1 MTVIVNPFDAGGFTL
16 AEMSAAIQMLPNP
29 YGRVG
34 QLGLFAPEPISQ
46 RNVTIE
52 SIEGELRLL
61 PAVAVGAPAT
71 VGTTDK
77 REVRSFSVPHI
88 PHNDV
93 VLPEEVTGIRGLGL
107 ASAEDPLVTVMTRK
121 LARMRAK
128 HAQTL
133 EYMRVNALLGITKDG
148 AGNILYDWHKA
159 FDIKKPEV
167 DFVFGSTDDMVI
179 HCTEV
184 ARQIEGNLKGEMMTS
199 IHALVSPEFFDRL
212 VAHKTVKEAYTF
224 YQGTAGTNP
233 LRDDV
238 RRGFRF
244 GSILFEEYFGTVT
257 LADGT
262 PVRLIPPREGVAFP
276 LGTLDTFRTYFAP
289 ANLME
294 AVGTYG
300 QELYAHQLARPNGT
314 GVDIY
319 TQSNPLPIVKRP
331 ALTVRLF
338 SSNGWPAP

>member
-61 PAVAVGAPAT
+61 PAVAPGAPAT

-77 REVRSFSVPHI
+77 RKVRSFAVPHI

-93 VLPEEVTGIRGLGL
+93 VLPEEIQGIRGLGL
-107 ASAEDPLVTVMTRK
+107 AAGEDPLVTVMTRK
-121 LARMRAK
+121 LVRMRAK

-148 AGNILYDWHKA
+148 AGNTLYDWHHE
-159 FDIKKPEV
+159 FDITKPEV
-167 DFVFGSTDDMVI
+167 DFKFAEAKGDMLTP
-179 HCTEV
+179 CTAV
-184 ARQIEGNLKGEMMTS
+184 ARLIEESLKGEMMTS
-199 IHALVSPEFFDRL
+199 LHALVSPEFFDKL
-212 VAHKTVKEAYTF
+212 VGHESVKTAYTF

-257 LADGT
+257 LANGT
-262 PVRLIPPREGVAFP
+262 SVRLIPPREGVAFP

-331 ALTVRLF
+331 ALTVRLH
-338 SSNGWPAP
+338 SSNGW

>member
-1 MTVIVNPFDAGGFTL
+1 MIVIVNPFDAGGFTL
-16 AEMSAAIQMLPNP
+16 AEMSAAIQLLPNP

-61 PAVAVGAPAT
+61 PSVALGAPAT
-71 VGTTDK
+71 VGSTDK
-77 REVRSFSVPHI
+77 REVRSFAVPHI

-93 VLPEEVTGIRGLGL
+93 VLPEEVQGIRGLGL
-107 ASAEDPLVTVMTRK
+107 ASGQDPLVTVMTRK

-133 EYMRVNALLGITKDG
+133 EYMRVNALLGVTKDG
-148 AGNILYDWHKA
+148 AGNVLYDWHTA
-159 FDIKKPEV
+159 FGLTKKSV
-167 DFVFGSTDDMVI
+167 DFKFVEDKDLVI
-179 HCTEV
+179 RCTQV
-184 ARQIEGNLKGEMMTS
+184 ARQIEENLKGEMMTS
-199 IHALVSPEFFDRL
+199 IHALVSPEFFDKL
-212 VAHKTVKEAYTF
+212 VGHESVAKAYTF

-233 LRDDV
+233 LKDDV

-257 LADGT
+257 LATGET
-262 PVRLIPPREGVAFP
+262 ARLIPEKEGIAFP
-276 LGTLDTFRTYFAP
+276 LGTFDTFRTYFAP

-300 QELYAHQLARPNGT
+300 QELYAYQLARLNGT
-314 GVDIY
+314 GIDIY

-338 SSNGWPAP
+338 SSNGW

>member
-1 MTVIVNPFDAGGFTL
+1 MTVIVNPFDVGGFGL
-16 AEMSAAIQMLPNP
+16 AEMSAAIQLLPNP

-34 QLGLFAPEPISQ
+34 QLGLFTPEPISQ

-61 PAVAVGAPAT
+61 PSVALGAPAT
-71 VGTTDK
+71 VGSTDK
-77 REVRSFSVPHI
+77 REVRSFAVPHI

-93 VLPEEVTGIRGLGL
+93 VLPEEVQGIRGLGM
-107 ASAEDPLVTVMTRK
+107 ASMQDPLVTVMTRK

-133 EYMRVNALLGITKDG
+133 EYMRVNALLGVTKDG
-148 AGNILYDWHKA
+148 AGQTLYDWHAA
-159 FDIKKPEV
+159 FGLTKKSV
-167 DFVFGSTDDMVI
+167 DFKFVEDKDLVLR
-179 HCTEV
+179 CTQV
-184 ARQIEGNLKGEMMTS
+184 ARHIEENLKGEMMTS
-199 IHALVSPEFFDRL
+199 MHALVSPEFFDKL
-212 VAHKTVKEAYTF
+212 VGHESVAKAYTF

-233 LRDDV
+233 LKDDV

-257 LADGT
+257 LATGET
-262 PVRLIPPREGVAFP
+262 VRLIPEKEGIAFP
-276 LGTLDTFRTYFAP
+276 LGTFDTFRTYFAP

-300 QELYAHQLARPNGT
+300 QELYAYQLARLNGT

-331 ALTVRLF
+331 ALTVRLH
-338 SSNGWPAP
+338 SSNGW

>member
-16 AEMSAAIQMLPNP
+16 SEMSAAIQLLPNA

-34 QLGLFAPEPISQ
+34 QLGLFTPEPIAQ

-52 SIEGELRLL
+52 STEGELRLL
-61 PAVAVGAPAT
+61 PAMALGAPAT
-71 VGTTDK
+71 VGSTDK
-77 REVRSFSVPHI
+77 REVRSFAVPHI

-93 VLPEEVTGIRGLGL
+93 VLPEEVQGIRGLGL
-107 ASAEDPLVTVMTRK
+107 ASAQDPLVTVMTRK

-133 EYMRVNALLGITKDG
+133 EFMRVNALLGITKDG
-148 AGNILYDWHKA
+148 SGHTLYNWHHEFGITQAAEDFKFGTA
-159 FDIKKPEV
+159 NGDAIK
-167 DFVFGSTDDMVI
+167 
-179 HCTEV
+179 HCTQI
-184 ARQIEGNLKGEMMTS
+184 ARHIEANLKGEMMTG
-199 IHALVSPEFFDRL
+199 IHALVSPEFFDKL
-212 VAHKTVKEAYTF
+212 VAHASVKEAYAF
-224 YQGTAGTNP
+224 YQGTAGANP

-244 GSILFEEYFGTVT
+244 GSMVFEEYFGTVT
-257 LADGT
+257 LATGQA
-262 PVRLIPPREGVAFP
+262 VRLIPEGEGVAFP
-276 LGTLDTFRTYFAP
+276 LGTLDTFTTYFAP

-300 QELYAHQLARPNGT
+300 QELYAYQLARDNGT

-319 TQSNPLPIVKRP
+319 TQSNPLPMVKRP
-331 ALTVRLF
+331 ALTVRLH
-338 SSNGWPAP
+338 SSN

>member
-34 QLGLFAPEPISQ
+34 QLGLFSPEPISQ

-61 PAVAVGAPAT
+61 PTVALGAPAT

-77 REVRSFSVPHI
+77 REVRSFAVPHI

-93 VLPEEVTGIRGLGL
+93 VLPEEVSGIRGLGL

-133 EYMRVNALLGITKDG
+133 EYMRVNALLGVTKDG
-148 AGNILYDWHKA
+148 AGNVLYDWHTA
-159 FDIKKPEV
+159 FGLTKKSV
-167 DFVFGSTDDMVI
+167 DFKFVEDKDLVI
-179 HCTEV
+179 RCTQV
-184 ARQIEGNLKGEMMTS
+184 ARQIEENLKGEMMTS
-199 IHALVSPEFFDRL
+199 IHALVSPEFFDKL
-212 VAHKTVKEAYTF
+212 VGHSSVQQAYTF
-224 YQGTAGTNP
+224 YQGTAGANP
-233 LRDDV
+233 LKDDV

-257 LADGT
+257 LSTGET
-262 PVRLIPPREGVAFP
+262 VRLIPEKEGIAFP
-276 LGTLDTFRTYFAP
+276 LGTFDTFRTYFAP

-300 QELYAHQLARPNGT
+300 QELYAYQLARPNGT

-338 SSNGWPAP
+338 SSNGW

>member
-1 MTVIVNPFDAGGFTL
+1 MTVIVNPFDVGGFTL
-16 AEMSAAIQMLPNP
+16 AEMSAAIQLLPNA

-34 QLGLFAPEPISQ
+34 QLGLFVPEPITQ
-46 RNVTIE
+46 RNVVIE
-52 SIEGELRLL
+52 SAEGELRLL
-61 PAVAVGAPAT
+61 PAVAPGAPAT
-71 VGTTDK
+71 VGATD
-77 REVRSFSVPHI
+77 RRSVRSFAVPHI

-93 VLPEEVTGIRGLGL
+93 VLPEEVQGIRGLGL
-107 ASAEDPLVTVMTRK
+107 AFGQDPLVTVMTRK

-133 EYMRVNALLGITKDG
+133 EYMRVNALLGVTKDG
-148 AGNILYDWHKA
+148 AGNTLYDWHQEFGIAKT
-159 FDIKKPEV
+159 EV
-167 DFVFGSTDDMVI
+167 DFEFAQAKADMLTR
-179 HCTEV
+179 CTAV
-184 ARQIEGNLKGEMMTS
+184 ARSIEESLKGEMMS
-199 IHALVSPEFFDRL
+199 GIHALVSPEFFDKL
-212 VAHKTVKEAYTF
+212 VGHESVKAAYSF
-224 YQGTAGTNP
+224 YQGMAGTNP

-257 LADGT
+257 LANGST
-262 PVRLIPPREGVAFP
+262 SRLIPPREGVAFP

-300 QELYAHQLARPNGT
+300 QELYAHQLARPNGS

-331 ALTVRLF
+331 ALTVRL
-338 SSNGWPAP
+338 SSSSGG

>member
-1 MTVIVNPFDAGGFTL
+1 MTAIVNPFDAGGFTL
-16 AEMSAAIQMLPNP
+16 AEMSAAIQLLPNP

-34 QLGLFAPEPISQ
+34 QLGLFAPEPITQ

-52 SIEGELRLL
+52 SVEGELRLL
-61 PAVAVGAPAT
+61 PSVAPGTPASVGA
-71 VGTTDK
+71 GDK
-77 REVRSFSVPHI
+77 RTVRSFAVPHI

-93 VLPEEVTGIRGLGL
+93 VLPEEVQGVRGLGM
-107 ASAEDPLVTVMTRK
+107 AVGEDPLVTVMMRK

-148 AGNILYDWHKA
+148 AGSTLYNWHSEFGIA
-159 FDIKKPEV
+159 KPEV
-167 DFVFGSTDDMVI
+167 DFGFGSNEDIVTR
-179 HCTEV
+179 CTQV
-184 ARQIEGNLKGEMMTS
+184 ARHIEENLRGEMMTS
-199 IHALVSPEFFDRL
+199 IHALVSPEFFDAL
-212 VAHKTVKEAYTF
+212 IKHKSVKEAYAF
-224 YQGTAGTNP
+224 YQGSAGTNP

-257 LADGT
+257 LANGA
-262 PVRLIPPREGVAFP
+262 VSRLIPAREGVAFP

-300 QELYAHQLARPNGT
+300 LELYANQLARPNGS
-314 GVDIY
+314 GVDIH

-331 ALTVRLF
+331 ALTVRLH
-338 SSNGWPAP
+338 SGNGW

>member
-16 AEMSAAIQMLPNP
+16 AEMSAAIQLLPNP

-61 PAVAVGAPAT
+61 PAVALGAPAT
-71 VGTTDK
+71 VGTSDK

-93 VLPEEVTGIRGLGL
+93 VLPEEVSGIRGLGL
-107 ASAEDPLVTVMTRK
+107 ASAEDPLVTIMTRK

-133 EYMRVNALLGITKDG
+133 EYMRVNALLGVTKDG
-148 AGNILYDWHKA
+148 AGNVLYDWHDE
-159 FDIKKPEV
+159 FDITKLDV
-167 DFVFGSTDDMVI
+167 DFKFAEVKGDMLT
-179 HCTEV
+179 HCTAV
-184 ARQIEGNLKGEMMTS
+184 ARYIEENLKGEMMSS
-199 IHALVSPEFFDRL
+199 IHALVSPEFFDKL
-212 VAHKTVKEAYTF
+212 VGHETVKTAYTF

-257 LADGT
+257 LANGT

-300 QELYAHQLARPNGT
+300 QELYAYQLARPNGT
-314 GVDIY
+314 GIDIF

-331 ALTVRLF
+331 ALTVRLH
-338 SSNGWPAP
+338 SSTGW

>member
-1 MTVIVNPFDAGGFTL
+1 MPVIVNPFDAGGFTL
-16 AEMSAAIQMLPNP
+16 AEMTAAIQLLPNP

-46 RNVTIE
+46 RNVIIE

-61 PAVAVGAPAT
+61 PAVAPGAPAT
-71 VGTTDK
+71 VGSTDK
-77 REVRSFSVPHI
+77 REVRSFAVPHI

-93 VLPEEVTGIRGLGL
+93 VLPEEVQGVRGLGL
-107 ASAEDPLVTVMTRK
+107 AAGEDPLVTVMTRK

-133 EYMRVNALLGITKDG
+133 EYMRVNALLGVTKDG
-148 AGNILYDWHKA
+148 AGNTIYDWHA
-159 FDIKKPEV
+159 EFGLAKKSV
-167 DFVFGSTDDMVI
+167 DFLFGSSNADMMPR
-179 HCTEV
+179 CTEV
-184 ARQIEGNLKGEMMTS
+184 ARHIEENLKGEMMTS

-212 VAHKTVKEAYTF
+212 VAQKGVKEAYAF

-244 GSILFEEYFGTVT
+244 GPILFEEYFGTVT
-257 LADGT
+257 LANGST
-262 PVRLIPPREGVAFP
+262 ERLIPAGEGVAFT
-276 LGTLDTFRTYFAP
+276 LGTLDTFKTYFAP

-300 QELYAHQLARPNGT
+300 QELYAYQIARPNGT
-314 GVDIY
+314 GIDIY

-338 SSNGWPAP
+338 SSN

>member
-1 MTVIVNPFDAGGFTL
+1 MTVIVNPFAGSGFTL
-16 AEMSAAIQMLPNP
+16 AEMTAAIQQLPNR

-34 QLGLFAPEPISQ
+34 ELGLFASEPISQ
-46 RNVTIE
+46 RTVVIE
-52 SIEGELRLL
+52 SVDGELRLL
-61 PAVAVGAPAT
+61 PSVQPGAPAT
-71 VGTTDK
+71 VGTSEQRTL
-77 REVRSFSVPHI
+77 RSFVVPHI

-93 VLPEEVTGIRGLGL
+93 ILPAEVQGVRGFG
-107 ASAEDPLVTVMTRK
+107 AAANEDPLVTVMTRK

-133 EYMRVNALLGITKDG
+133 EYMRVNALLGVTKDG
-148 AGNILYDWHKA
+148 AGNVLYDWHTA
-159 FDIKKPEV
+159 FGLTKKSV
-167 DFVFGSTDDMVI
+167 DFKFAEDKDLVI
-179 HCTEV
+179 RCTQV
-184 ARQIEGNLKGEMMTS
+184 ARQIEENLKGEMMTS
-199 IHALVSPEFFDRL
+199 IHALVSPEFFDKL
-212 VAHKTVKEAYTF
+212 VTHTSVEKAYTF
-224 YQGTAGTNP
+224 AQGTAGTNP
-233 LRDDV
+233 LKDDV

-257 LADGT
+257 LSTGDT
-262 PVRLIPPREGVAFP
+262 VRLIPEKEGIAFP
-276 LGTLDTFRTYFAP
+276 LGTFDTFRTYFAP

-338 SSNGWPAP
+338 SSNGW

>member
-1 MTVIVNPFDAGGFTL
+1 MPVIVNPFDAGGFTL
-16 AEMSAAIQMLPNP
+16 AEMTAAIQLLPNP

-34 QLGLFAPEPISQ
+34 QLGLFAPEPIPQ
-46 RNVTIE
+46 RNVIIE

-61 PAVAVGAPAT
+61 PAVAPGAPAT
-71 VGTTDK
+71 VGSTDK
-77 REVRSFSVPHI
+77 REVRSFAVPHI

-93 VLPEEVTGIRGLGL
+93 VLPEEVQGVRGLGL
-107 ASAEDPLVTVMTRK
+107 AAGEDPLVTVMTRK

-133 EYMRVNALLGITKDG
+133 EYMRVNALLGVTKDG
-148 AGNILYDWHKA
+148 AGNTIYDWHA
-159 FDIKKPEV
+159 EFGLAKKSV
-167 DFVFGSTDDMVI
+167 DFLFGASNADMMPR
-179 HCTEV
+179 CTEV
-184 ARQIEGNLKGEMMTS
+184 ARHIEDNLKGEMMTS

-212 VAHKTVKEAYTF
+212 VAQKGVKEAYAF

-244 GSILFEEYFGTVT
+244 GPILFEEYFGTVT
-257 LADGT
+257 LANGST
-262 PVRLIPPREGVAFP
+262 ARLIPAGEGVAFP

-300 QELYAHQLARPNGT
+300 QELYAYQIARPNGT
-314 GVDIY
+314 GIDIY

-338 SSNGWPAP
+338 SSN

>member
-1 MTVIVNPFDAGGFTL
+1 MTVIVNPFDAGGFAL
-16 AEMSAAIQMLPNP
+16 AEMSAAIQLLPNA

-34 QLGLFAPEPISQ
+34 QLGLFAPEPLMQ
-46 RNVTIE
+46 RNVIIE
-52 SIEGELRLL
+52 ATEGELRLL
-61 PAVAVGAPAT
+61 PSVALGAPAS

-77 REVRSFSVPHI
+77 RGVRSFAVPHI

-93 VLPEEVTGIRGLGL
+93 VLPEEVQGVRGLGL
-107 ASAEDPLVTVMTRK
+107 AAGQDPLVTVMMRK

-133 EYMRVNALLGITKDG
+133 EYMRVNALLGVTKDG
-148 AGNILYDWHKA
+148 AGNTLYDWHQEFGIAKTS
-159 FDIKKPEV
+159 V
-167 DFVFGSTDDMVI
+167 DFKFAEAKGDMLT
-179 HCTEV
+179 HCTAV
-184 ARQIEGNLKGEMMTS
+184 ARSIEESLRGEMMS
-199 IHALVSPEFFDRL
+199 GIHALVSPEFFDKL
-212 VAHKTVKEAYTF
+212 VGHESVKTAYTF
-224 YQGTAGTNP
+224 YQGLAGTNP
-233 LRDDV
+233 MRDDV

-257 LADGT
+257 LANGST
-262 PVRLIPPREGVAFP
+262 SRLIPQREGVAFP

-300 QELYAHQLARPNGT
+300 QELYAYQLARANGT

-331 ALTVRLF
+331 ALTVRLT
-338 SSNGWPAP
+338 SSSGW

>member
-107 ASAEDPLVTVMTRK
+107 AASEDPLVTVMTRK

-133 EYMRVNALLGITKDG
+133 EYMRVNALLGVTKDG
-148 AGNILYDWHKA
+148 AGNVLYDWHTA
-159 FDIKKPEV
+159 FGLSKKSV
-167 DFVFGSTDDMVI
+167 DFKFA
-179 HCTEV
+179 E
-184 ARQIEGNLKGEMMTS
+184 LS
-199 IHALVSPEFFDRL
+199 ISV
-212 VAHKTVKEAYTF
+212 
-224 YQGTAGTNP
+224 Q
-233 LRDDV
+233 
-238 RRGFRF
+238 
-244 GSILFEEYFGTVT
+244 
-257 LADGT
+257 
-262 PVRLIPPREGVAFP
+262 
-276 LGTLDTFRTYFAP
+276 
-289 ANLME
+289 
-294 AVGTYG
+294 
-300 QELYAHQLARPNGT
+300 
-314 GVDIY
+314 
-319 TQSNPLPIVKRP
+319 
-331 ALTVRLF
+331 
-338 SSNGWPAP
+338 

>member
-1 MTVIVNPFDAGGFTL
+1 MTVIVNPFDVGGFGL

-34 QLGLFAPEPISQ
+34 QLGLFTPEPISQ

-61 PAVAVGAPAT
+61 PSVALGAPAT
-71 VGTTDK
+71 VGSTDK
-77 REVRSFSVPHI
+77 REVRSFAVPHI

-93 VLPEEVTGIRGLGL
+93 VLPEEVQGIRGLGM
-107 ASAEDPLVTVMTRK
+107 ASMQDPLVTVMTRK

-133 EYMRVNALLGITKDG
+133 EYMRVNALLGVTKDG
-148 AGNILYDWHKA
+148 AGQTLYDWHAA
-159 FDIKKPEV
+159 FGLTKKSV
-167 DFVFGSTDDMVI
+167 DFKFVEDKDLVLR
-179 HCTEV
+179 CTQV
-184 ARQIEGNLKGEMMTS
+184 ARHIEENLKGEMMTS
-199 IHALVSPEFFDRL
+199 MHALVSPEFFDKL
-212 VAHKTVKEAYTF
+212 VGHESVAKAYTF

-233 LRDDV
+233 LKDDV

-257 LADGT
+257 LATGET
-262 PVRLIPPREGVAFP
+262 VRLIPEKEGIAFP
-276 LGTLDTFRTYFAP
+276 LGTFDTFRTYFAP

-300 QELYAHQLARPNGT
+300 QELYAYQLARLNGT

-331 ALTVRLF
+331 ALTVRLH
-338 SSNGWPAP
+338 SSTGW